1 VADPV
6 EAMHEAMH
14 EAIAEAL
21 GCAGAPDTVVRCEV
35 VNLNDV
41 ARAAWKLA
49 LDVLERENAGED
61 NEEAVFLAARRRDIL
76 GE

>member
-1 VADPV
+1 
-6 EAMHEAMH
+6 
-14 EAIAEAL
+14 
-21 GCAGAPDTVVRCEV
+21 